1 MVTILL
7 ILRRWSHLFARGALA
22 SIKTLEFSGVHFEGE
37 DMTDLMNALERSG
50 PNGRTIRRLI
60 FADCTT
66 AYDENDELI
75 VDDVEDVS
83 LALIAGLGAGIF
95 PNLQELLMDG
105 GPLMVREVPE
115 LVKVLRGGAPRTQT
129 P

>member
-1 MVTILL
+1 
-7 ILRRWSHLFARGALA
+7 
-22 SIKTLEFSGVHFEGE
+22 
-37 DMTDLMNALERSG
+37 MNALERSG
-50 PNGRTIRRLI
+50 HNGRTIRRLI

-83 LALIAGLGAGIF
+83 LALIAAGLGAGIF

-115 LVKVLRGGAPRTQT
+115 LVKVLRGVAPRAQT